1 VVVSVI
7 KQPAVWFIHGLRCCL
22 LMLLLSNSMMAVAQD
37 VTSGELQDRIV
48 AVVNGEVI
56 LQSELNLT
64 AERIRAR
71 LQANGT
77 QLPPPDVFRRQ
88 VLERMI
94 VDKIQLQ
101 RAHNTGI
108 RITDEQLNQ
117 SLAELAQRN
126 HMSLDQFAAAVQQD
140 GVPFSAF
147 RDQLR
152 DQLTVEQLRQRDV
165 ARRIMVSDREVD
177 NYLAAQAKNGDSDS
191 QYHLQHI
198 LITVPD
204 GTSPDK
210 LRSLQEKAESLRK
223 QLVNG
228 ADFSQVAIANSSG
241 AQALEGG
248 DLGWRKLGELPTLFI
263 EPLRSMHP
271 GDISPVIRSPS
282 GFHIFKLVD
291 VRGGEETATVNETHA
306 RHILIRTN
314 AMLSDVQAQD
324 KLKNLREQILAGV
337 DFAELAKK
345 YSQDPTSASKGGDLG
360 WLTPGVV
367 VESFQ
372 QQMDK
377 LQPGQVS
384 QPFQTRYGWH
394 LLQVLERRQR
404 NDTEQARRE
413 HAKDAIFQRKMEE
426 ELDAWIHRLRDEAYV
441 EVRLD
446 QPAS

>member
-1 VVVSVI
+1 
-7 KQPAVWFIHGLRCCL
+7 
-22 LMLLLSNSMMAVAQD
+22 
-37 VTSGELQDRIV
+37 
-48 AVVNGEVI
+48 
-56 LQSELNLT
+56 
-64 AERIRAR
+64 
-71 LQANGT
+71 
-77 QLPPPDVFRRQ
+77 VFRRQ

-140 GVPFSAF
+140 GVTFSAF

-165 ARRIMVSDREVD
+165 ARRITVSDREVD
-177 NYLAAQAKNGDSDS
+177 NYLAAQAKNGDDNN

-198 LITVPD
+198 LITVRD
-204 GTSPDK
+204 GTSPDQ
-210 LRSLQEKAESLRK
+210 LRKLQEKAEDLRQ
-223 QLVNG
+223 QLVKG

-248 DLGWRKLGELPTLFI
+248 DLGWRKLGELPTLFT
-263 EPLRSMHP
+263 EQVRKMHP
-271 GDISPVIRSPS
+271 GDISPVVRSPS

-291 VRGGEETATVNETHA
+291 VRGGEETAIVNETHA

-314 AMLSDVQAQD
+314 AMLSDAQAQD
-324 KLKNLREQILAGV
+324 KLKNLREQILAGG

-345 YSQDPTSASKGGDLG
+345 YSQDPGSAPKGGDLG

-394 LLQVLERRQR
+394 LVQVLERRQR

-426 ELDAWIHRLRDEAYV
+426 ELDTWIHRLRDEAYV

-446 QPAS
+446 QPTS

>member
-1 VVVSVI
+1 MALSVI
-7 KQPAVWFIHGLRCCL
+7 EQTSRAIRALRLGLL
-22 LMLLLSNSMMAVAQD
+22 LLLLSGGWTMAMAQNAAQ
-37 VTSGELQDRIV
+37 GGMEDRIV

-64 AERIRAR
+64 AARIRAR
-71 LQANGT
+71 LRANGT
-77 QLPPPDVFRRQ
+77 QMPPEDVFQRQ

-94 VDKIQLQ
+94 VDKVQLQ
-101 RAHNTGI
+101 RARNTGI

-126 HMSLDQFAAAVQQD
+126 HMSLDQFATAVQQD
-140 GVPFSAF
+140 GVTFAAF

-152 DQLTVEQLRQRDV
+152 EQLTVEQLRQRDV
-165 ARRIMVSDREVD
+165 ARRITVTDREVD
-177 NYLAAQAKNGDSDS
+177 NYLATQAKNGDADN
-191 QYHLQHI
+191 QYHIQHI

-204 GTSPDK
+204 GASPDQ
-210 LRSLQEKAESLRK
+210 LRGLQNKAESLRK
-223 QLVNG
+223 QLLAG
-228 ADFSQVAIANSSG
+228 ADFSQIAIANSSG
-241 AQALEGG
+241 AKALEGG
-248 DLGWRKLGELPTLFI
+248 DLGWRKPGELPSLFV
-263 EPLRSMHP
+263 EPMSQMHP

-291 VRGGEETATVNETHA
+291 VKSGKESAVVNETHA

-314 AMLSDVQAQD
+314 AMLNDAQAQD
-324 KLKNLREQILAGV
+324 KLKSLREQLLAGA
-337 DFAELAKK
+337 DFGELAKK
-345 YSQDPTSASKGGDLG
+345 YSQDPGSAAKGGDLG

-372 QQMDK
+372 QQMDQ
-377 LQPGQVS
+377 LQPGQIS

-394 LLQVLERRQR
+394 LVQVLERRQR
-404 NDTEQARRE
+404 NDSEQAQRE
-413 HAKDAIFQRKMEE
+413 HAREAIFQRKLEE
-426 ELDAWIHRLRDEAYV
+426 ELDAWLHRLRDEAYV

>member
-1 VVVSVI
+1 MLVSVI
-7 KQPAVWFIHGLRCCL
+7 KQPAAWFIHGLRGCL
-22 LMLLLSNSMMAVAQD
+22 LMLLLSSSWTASAQD
-37 VTSGELQDRIV
+37 AASGELQDRIV

-56 LQSELNLT
+56 LQSELNVT
-64 AERIRAR
+64 AKRISAR

-140 GVPFSAF
+140 GVTFSAF

-165 ARRIMVSDREVD
+165 ARRITVSDREVD
-177 NYLAAQAKNGDSDS
+177 NYLASQAKNGDDNS

-198 LITVPD
+198 LITVRD
-204 GTSPDK
+204 GASPDQ
-210 LRSLQEKAESLRK
+210 LRSLQEKAEALRQ
-223 QLVNG
+223 QLVKG
-228 ADFSQVAIANSSG
+228 ADFSQLAIANSSG

-248 DLGWRKLGELPTLFI
+248 DLGWRKLGELPTLFT
-263 EPLRSMHP
+263 EQVRKMHP
-271 GDISPVIRSPS
+271 GDISPVVRSPS

-291 VRGGEETATVNETHA
+291 VRGGEETAVVNETHA

-314 AMLSDVQAQD
+314 AMLSDAQAQD
-324 KLKNLREQILAGV
+324 KLKNLREQIMAGG

-345 YSQDPTSASKGGDLG
+345 YSQDPGSAPKGGDLG

-404 NDTEQARRE
+404 NDNEQARRE

-446 QPAS
+446 QSTS